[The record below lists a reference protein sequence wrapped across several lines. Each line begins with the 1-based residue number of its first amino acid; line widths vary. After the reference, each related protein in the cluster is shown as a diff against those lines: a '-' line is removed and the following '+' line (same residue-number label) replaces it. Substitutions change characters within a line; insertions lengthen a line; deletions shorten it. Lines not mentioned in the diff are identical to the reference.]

1 MQSDKNDY
9 ATIRSILAASVSN
22 PAAISELAILVI
34 AETAR
39 PDRATVQYHLR
50 QLEIDPSAIREAAL

>member
-22 PAAISELAILVI
+22 PAAISELAIL
-34 AETAR
+34 R
-39 PDRATVQYHLR
+39 H
-50 QLEIDPSAIREAAL
+50 LEIDPSAIREAAL